1 MGECPSTILSDPEKC
16 KYSVNKETQ
25 VITPWCFSLSQQ
37 YSLDFVLL
45 TFNESSAKWNPRVKT
60 LPGEKLGL
68 DEIFSASQ

>member
-1 MGECPSTILSDPEKC
+1 MALLIIP
-16 KYSVNKETQ
+16 Q
-25 VITPWCFSLSQQ
+25 HR
-37 YSLDFVLL
+37 LDFVLL